1 VCSRLCDKDMA
12 CKKQIWSALG
22 LSSSD
27 LMRQHSSSW
36 TSQVGVGCYVHV
48 SAIQTLQHFEVDI
61 THWVKIKKLSETYIC
76 WGEKFGCPPKGFH
89 FRLVF
94 IHGRQPFW
102 PCCIPL
108 LYTCIPLLSWS
119 SGPW

>member
-1 VCSRLCDKDMA
+1 MEHSVKRPRKSEKTISATTEVCVLGFVTKIWLI
-12 CKKQIWSALG
+12 KKQIWSALG

-36 TSQVGVGCYVHV
+36 ISQVGVRCYVHV

-76 WGEKFGCPPKGFH
+76 
-89 FRLVF
+89 
-94 IHGRQPFW
+94 
-102 PCCIPL
+102 
-108 LYTCIPLLSWS
+108 
-119 SGPW
+119 